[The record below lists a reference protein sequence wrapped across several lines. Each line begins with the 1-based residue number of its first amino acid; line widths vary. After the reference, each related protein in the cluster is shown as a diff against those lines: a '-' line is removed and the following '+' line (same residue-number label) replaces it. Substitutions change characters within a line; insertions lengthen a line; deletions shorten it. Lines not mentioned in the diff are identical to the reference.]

1 MATKGDLY
9 RELDYL
15 SEAISTQVWILSLS
29 VIGTTWGL
37 LILPAGSPLQSFAAI
52 DALPIFVSCFIALLF
67 HLLQYVFGYLNAWR
81 IRRYMEKHNLSDFQ
95 YDKKAI
101 FYRLRTWSFV
111 VKIVATGIGA
121 GILVVK
127 ISVRLFLV
135 L

>member
-1 MATKGDLY
+1 MATKEDLY
-9 RELDYL
+9 GELNYQ
-15 SEAISTQVWILSLS
+15 SETISSQVWILSLS

-52 DALPIFVSCFIALLF
+52 DALPIFLSCFIALLF
-67 HLLQYVFGYLNAWR
+67 HLLQYVCGYLNAQG

-95 YDKKAI
+95 YNKKAI

-111 VKIVATGIGA
+111 VKIIATAIGA

-127 ISVRLFLV
+127 ISVRLFLM